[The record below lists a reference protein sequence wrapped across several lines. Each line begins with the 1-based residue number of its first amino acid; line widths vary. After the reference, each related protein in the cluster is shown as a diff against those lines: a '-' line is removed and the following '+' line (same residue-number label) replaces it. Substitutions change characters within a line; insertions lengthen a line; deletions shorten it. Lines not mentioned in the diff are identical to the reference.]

1 MPSSRSAS
9 TRSSPEHMLERADEL
24 GPLRVVETD
33 LAHPAYTIA
42 CDEALLLARAK
53 DLAPDTLHLYRRSR
67 PTVSLGYFQR
77 AEGCVDLRLADEMG
91 ISIVRRLS
99 GGSAIYTDPGQ
110 MIYCVVLSGDLLPE
124 APLESYP
131 IICEGVVKALSS
143 FGLMAEWKPLN
154 DVLVNGRK
162 ISGSAQARKRGV
174 VVQHGT
180 VLVDTDL
187 DLMLRLLL
195 PQEGKRW
202 RGRSELT
209 TLRDELGKAPSM
221 RSVRSALIAGF
232 SNALGRKMVRG
243 TFTSEE
249 HESIRGLMR
258 SSRCPPEP
266 SHVSLE

>member
-1 MPSSRSAS
+1 M
-9 TRSSPEHMLERADEL
+9 RSSPKRMVDRSNEL
-24 GPLRVVETD
+24 WPLRVVETD

-42 CDEALLLARAK
+42 CDEALLLARAQG
-53 DLAPDTLHLYRRSR
+53 LAPDTLHLYRRSR

-91 ISIVRRLS
+91 ISVVRRLS

-110 MIYCVVLSGDLLPE
+110 MIYCIVLSEDLVPE

-131 IICEGVVKALSS
+131 MICEGVVKALSS
-143 FGLMAEWKPLN
+143 FGLLAEWKPLN

-187 DLMLRLLL
+187 ELMLRLLL
-195 PQEGKRW
+195 PQKGKRW
-202 RGRSELT
+202 RARSELT

-221 RSVRSALIAGF
+221 RSVRSALIEGF
-232 SNALGRKMVRG
+232 SKELGRKMVRG

-249 HESIRGLMR
+249 HELIRDRMR
-258 SSRCPPEP
+258 NHQGSSGP
-266 SHVSLE
+266 SSPGSLE

>member
-1 MPSSRSAS
+1 M
-9 TRSSPEHMLERADEL
+9 RSSPERMVDSSIEI

-42 CDEALLLARAK
+42 CDEALLLARAQG
-53 DLAPDTLHLYRRSR
+53 LAPDTLHLYRRSR

-77 AEGCVDLRLADEMG
+77 PEGCVDLRLADEMG
-91 ISIVRRLS
+91 ISVVRRLS

-110 MIYCVVLSGDLLPE
+110 MIYCIVLSDDLVPE

-131 IICEGVVKALSS
+131 MICEGVVKALSS
-143 FGLMAEWKPLN
+143 FGLLAQWKPLN

-187 DLMLRLLL
+187 ELMLRLLL

-202 RGRSELT
+202 RGRGELT
-209 TLRDELGKAPSM
+209 TLRDELGKIPSM
-221 RSVRSALIAGF
+221 RSVRSALIEGF
-232 SNALGRKMVRG
+232 SKALGRKMVRG

-249 HESIRGLMR
+249 HELIRDLMR
-258 SSRCPPEP
+258 NSRGSSGP
-266 SHVSLE
+266 SSPGSLE